1 MSPIRVSFYAA
12 PMLFRRQ
19 DRITTALFSALVLG
33 MLLVGC
39 RREPASGGDPAASNP
54 AAPATYG
61 LPKNSPTQR
70 VDQVRTSVSTNVSIP
85 ESTFHV
91 LQTELSPATLVHSSS
106 RQLNLFSDLTR
117 RGLAA
122 PTHVAWATPAGPRTF
137 KRGEKLEGT
146 NMVEC
151 WVLVWWAG
159 AVGWTNWDSP
169 WVVYLQHRPSGM
181 KLDDDGLHFDFPRQA
196 GDVVMMPLYGYNKP
210 PQEGHDY
217 AAEHKLSGRKVKVK
231 TWEWPKV
238 LTRDPLTRIRYW
250 ACATREFP
258 IRCEESFSV
267 DRAKDGVTIRSH
279 ISRHSIVD
287 DWKTRRIKLAP
298 ISPALAHALTV
309 GGFPV
314 RISERWFDLDLPTP
328 HGPCLAI
335 EGVDEY
341 DATFPV
347 LQYVNET
354 EAPAVLN
361 ANAPASIKA
370 ALEKLQV
377 LAQSIPGTRT
387 NFHEAVANAGL
398 WARALPYLDAP
409 ARSNALPILRHL
421 FRDEVLAVE
430 VLANNQVTPSSRSE
444 HLLEPLWA
452 YAHFT
457 GDWELIRERWP
468 LIRSFLKTQDNIRWA
483 GYGSD
488 GVVELGA
495 QAAPTIAFAR
505 LAYQAGDMDSYHLG
519 CQMLARE
526 LVVLFL
532 KQRGADYFRQQQ
544 PWHSMEFMDETVFLT
559 RLGSGVPGWDMDGP
573 GYPAQSA
580 ERLFQR
586 RWVGFHDTDVAR
598 FYRDHLRDDVHR
610 EISWLGDSAGAGRIM
625 VNRSSDSPVSLTSLR
640 SLLLNESSHQ
650 SSTMKTDEA
659 DEVSVCLSVLR
670 LGGTPRFERLIPAG
684 DASPFVA
691 LQERDQT
698 NSPVAMLTS
707 LMSEDVGLIGASAIA
722 AWPEL
727 TWSAWKTPT
736 GAPWS
741 FGVIRPSS
749 SPDKPSPRSTKT
761 IALNW
766 NTWLRV
772 CDPAAE

>member
-1 MSPIRVSFYAA
+1 
-12 PMLFRRQ
+12 MLFRRQ

-33 MLLVGC
+33 MLLAGC
-39 RREPASGGDPAASNP
+39 RRESASGGDPTASNP

-70 VDQVRTSVSTNVSIP
+70 VDQIRTGVSTNAPVPDSA
-85 ESTFHV
+85 FQV
-91 LQTELSPATLVHSSS
+91 LQTDLSPATLVHSTS
-106 RQLNLFSDLTR
+106 RQLSLFSDLPR

-122 PTHVAWATPAGPRTF
+122 PTHVAWATPIGPRTF

-151 WVLVWWAG
+151 WVLVWWTG
-159 AVGWTNWDSP
+159 AAGWTNWDSP

-217 AAEHKLSGRKVKVK
+217 AAEHKLAGRKVKVK

-258 IRCEESFSV
+258 IHCEERFSV
-267 DRAKDGVTIRSH
+267 DRAKDSVTIHSR
-279 ISRHSIVD
+279 ISRRSIVD
-287 DWKTRRIKLAP
+287 DWRTRRIKLAP

-335 EGVDEY
+335 EGADEY
-341 DATFPV
+341 DATFSV

-354 EAPAVLN
+354 EAPAVLD

-370 ALEKLQV
+370 ALEKLHG
-377 LAQSIPGTRT
+377 LAQNILGTPT

-409 ARSNALPILRHL
+409 VRSNTLPILRRF
-421 FRDEVLAVE
+421 FRDEVLATNRVMNSAE
-430 VLANNQVTPSSRSE
+430 GGR
-444 HLLEPLWA
+444 LLEPLWA

-468 LIRSFLKTQDNIRWA
+468 LIRQLFKGQGNMRWA
-483 GYGSD
+483 GFGSD
-488 GVVELGA
+488 GVVELAG
-495 QAAPTIAFAR
+495 QAAPSIAFAR

-544 PWHSMEFMDETVFLT
+544 PWHSMEIMDEAVFLT

-586 RWVGFHDTDVAR
+586 RWAGFHDTDVAR

-610 EISWLGDSAGAGRIM
+610 EISWLGDSAGAGRM

-640 SLLLNESSHQ
+640 SLLLNESSQQ
-650 SSTMKTDEA
+650 SSTMKADEA
-659 DEVSVCLSVLR
+659 DEVSGCLSVLR
-670 LGGTPRFERLIPAG
+670 LGGTPRFERLIPSG

-691 LQERDQT
+691 LQEREQT
-698 NSPVAMLTS
+698 SSPVAMLTS
-707 LMSEDVGLIGASAIA
+707 LVPEDAGSTTT

-727 TWSAWKTPT
+727 AWPAWKTPT

-741 FGVIRPSS
+741 FGVIRPSN
-749 SPDKPSPRSTKT
+749 SPVKLLPRSSRTV
-761 IALNW
+761 AVNW